1 MDAYIINAKRKWDDH
16 MPSELYK
23 VEVNLPINSIWSF
36 VSVMDNWAPLVP
48 GYIEHEILNDSEST
62 WKFKSDFGVIKK
74 KVHLKVDIT
83 SWREPTK
90 VTFNLTGINEKIT
103 GVGYFEAQTIDANNT
118 LMIGYLDFTAEGT
131 MAKMINSKLKKN
143 LAEMTKELTESI
155 VSKVEELE
163 RVN

>member
-1 MDAYIINAKRKWDDH
+1 MIT

-23 VEVNLPINSIWSF
+23 VEVKLPINSIWSF
-36 VSVMDNWAPLVP
+36 VSIMDNWAPLVP
-48 GYIEHEILNDSEST
+48 GYIEHEILSDNEST

-83 SWREPTK
+83 SWIEPTK

-103 GVGYFEAQTIDANNT
+103 GLGYFEAQTIDANNT
-118 LMIGYLDFTAEGT
+118 LMIGYLDITAEGT
-131 MAKMINSKLKKN
+131 LAKMINTKLKKN
-143 LAEMTKELTESI
+143 LSEMTKELTESI

-163 RVN
+163 GVK